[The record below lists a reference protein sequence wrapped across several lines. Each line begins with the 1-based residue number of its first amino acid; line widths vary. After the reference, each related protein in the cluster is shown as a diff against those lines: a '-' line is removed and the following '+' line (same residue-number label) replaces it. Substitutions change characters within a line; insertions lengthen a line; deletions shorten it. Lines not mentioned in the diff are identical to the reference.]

1 MMNYELFSMCKQGFL
16 HTSMCITASYFF
28 GGGGGEEG
36 IVTKVSKLVS
46 VMHDC
51 M

>member
-16 HTSMCITASYFF
+16 HTSMCITASYFL
-28 GGGGGEEG
+28 GGEG